1 MYQHKKER
9 ISDFEQLFF
18 GERWHTAHTGAKIN
32 LKHNPI
38 SLTFQERNRFRVT
51 EKALKKQKKSTIKS
65 SGIMQSREVWI
76 EKQKA
81 FTKPHITSSVLITHS
96 WITLWLVDSNSL
108 LCMPNAYLIPS
119 YSSLCTKASFISGC
133 GFIISH
139 RIPPEAK
146 TMRKLQQ
153 RKKTSLRSSHRLVS
167 EPEANVLLLFYYH
180 FQFCCRKKGMNSL
193 IHRKQKRGHRF
204 PIRGCFFSPSQ
215 GTLDLEEKHTLDLHA
230 VHIGHHSSSE

>member
-1 MYQHKKER
+1 M
-9 ISDFEQLFF
+9 
-18 GERWHTAHTGAKIN
+18 AHCAGAKIN

-108 LCMPNAYLIPS
+108 LVCMPNAYLIPS

-139 RIPPEAK
+139 RIPPKPRHWESCNK
-146 TMRKLQQ
+146 GKRPHWGQVT
-153 RKKTSLRSSHRLVS
+153 
-167 EPEANVLLLFYYH
+167 VL
-180 FQFCCRKKGMNSL
+180 
-193 IHRKQKRGHRF
+193 
-204 PIRGCFFSPSQ
+204 
-215 GTLDLEEKHTLDLHA
+215 
-230 VHIGHHSSSE
+230 